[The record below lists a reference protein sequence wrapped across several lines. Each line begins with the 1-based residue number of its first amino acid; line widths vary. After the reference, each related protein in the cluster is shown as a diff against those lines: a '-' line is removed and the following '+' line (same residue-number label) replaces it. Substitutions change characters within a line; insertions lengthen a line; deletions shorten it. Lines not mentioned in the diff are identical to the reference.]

1 MSEATNANPQE
12 STSPGFPCPRCG
24 APIGVDVRTLLEK
37 AAIYCPSCRLELEID
52 ADQSE
57 AGLQALRKLN
67 QQMEDAQKT
76 LNQIKQNR
84 RS

>member
-1 MSEATNANPQE
+1 MSEVTNANPQGSS
-12 STSPGFPCPRCG
+12 STGFPCPRCG
-24 APIGVDVRTLLEK
+24 APIRVDVHTLLEK
-37 AAIYCPSCRLELEID
+37 TSIFCPGCRLELQID
-52 ADQSE
+52 ASQSE
-57 AGLQALRKLN
+57 AGLQALRKFN